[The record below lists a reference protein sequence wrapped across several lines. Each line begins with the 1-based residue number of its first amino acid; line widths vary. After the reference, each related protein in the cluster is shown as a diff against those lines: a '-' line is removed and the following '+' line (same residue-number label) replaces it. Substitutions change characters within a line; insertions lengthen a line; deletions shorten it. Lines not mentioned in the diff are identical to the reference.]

1 MTNLAL
7 ETLDTRAYLTELVN
21 IVRAERDRV
30 QHKAPDG
37 AQISCIIEHSVT
49 FTSEGSVEKAQ
60 LKYGM
65 SNFNKGKMSPPN
77 YEVKEL
83 VDGED
88 YNYDV
93 ITDLIKAAADDC
105 NMAIDMFVMNADVM
119 YTDDIT
125 ARIENFIATALL
137 SFNIEEGYSVST
149 IVVSG
154 GISQITITVS

>member
-1 MTNLAL
+1 MTNLVL
-7 ETLDTRAYLTELVN
+7 ETLDMRAYLSGLVN
-21 IVRAERDRV
+21 MVRAERDRV
-30 QHKAPDG
+30 QRKAPAG
-37 AQISCIIEHSVT
+37 ARISCIIEHSIT

-65 SNFNKGKMSPPN
+65 SSFDKGKMLPPN

-105 NMAIDMFVMNADVM
+105 NMAIDMFAMNADVM

-125 ARIENFIATALL
+125 ARIENFVSTALL
-137 SFNIEEGYSVST
+137 SVGIEEGYSVST
-149 IVVSG
+149 VVVSG
-154 GISQITITVS
+154 GISQITVTVS

>member
-1 MTNLAL
+1 MVNLIL
-7 ETLDTRAYLTELVN
+7 ETLDMRLYLTELVN
-21 IVRAERDRV
+21 ILRAERDRV
-30 QHKAPDG
+30 QRKEHTG
-37 AQISCIIEHSVT
+37 AHISCIIEHSVT

-65 SNFNKGKMSPPN
+65 NTFNKGKMLPPN
-77 YEVKEL
+77 YEVEEL
-83 VDGED
+83 VDGKD

-105 NMAIDMFVMNADVM
+105 NMAIDMFAMNSDVM

-125 ARIENFIATALL
+125 ARVENFVATALL
-137 SFNIEEGYSVST
+137 SIGIEEGYHVST
-149 IVVSG
+149 ITVSG